1 MFCPHL
7 HRAPIKASLLNECRV
22 HQLCVARPE
31 SRSTLTLLICQSA
44 TYWASMVVVV
54 VVPSLTE
61 KTRQLFSL
69 TKLIQCFMNVWII
82 ISLVFHR
89 RVFCSVSGE
98 LSDHKP
104 FLKKPLYSEA
114 LKNNVDL
121 NMIQGFGVSISNFY
135 FVCRCFFCLLSFHFI
150 DCNWHYL

>member
-1 MFCPHL
+1 MFSPHL
-7 HRAPIKASLLNECRV
+7 HRASIKASLLNECRV
-22 HQLCVARPE
+22 YQLCVASPE

-44 TYWASMVVVV
+44 TYWASMVVV

-69 TKLIQCFMNVWII
+69 TKLIQCFMNAWII

-104 FLKKPLYSEA
+104 FFKKKKPLYSEA
-114 LKNNVDL
+114 LKNNMDL
-121 NMIQGFGVSISNFY
+121 NMIQGFRVPISNFY
-135 FVCRCFFCLLSFHFI
+135 FVCRCFFFVFNFI
-150 DCNWHYL
+150 S